1 MLTQLVLAAVG
12 ASCFFLLG
20 AWFGHRAGGRA
31 QEAAER
37 HLARVLLYRVR
48 VECPGHHATA
58 GDRDP
63 RADYGAA
70 LLIDATVAELMARGE
85 IGGGDVAPPSDPMR
99 RRVEDL
105 QRWGGAIT
113 DRVCALERGPAARDA
128 LTLRVLEMLELLP
141 EKWPDDD
148 DYHTHAALCAG
159 LLGGLR
165 WYARSLGL
173 LAREVPA

>member
-70 LLIDATVAELMARGE
+70 LLVDATVAELMARGE
-85 IGGGDVAPPSDPMR
+85 IGGGDVAPPADPMR

-105 QRWGGAIT
+105 ERWGGAIT
-113 DRVCALERGPAARDA
+113 DRVQALERGPQGLNAFA
-128 LTLRVLEMLELLP
+128 LRALETLELIP
-141 EKWPDDD
+141 DKWPDEGH
-148 DYHTHAALCAG
+148 YAQHAALCAG
-159 LLGGLR
+159 VVGGLKR
-165 WYARSLGL
+165 
-173 LAREVPA
+173 LARDRALISLEVRT